1 MELSI
6 TVPDNMEDLKKT
18 LTVAVDPSSK
28 NVTVK
33 GNCPTKDKEPEVW
46 MNLSYCYHHKINL
59 GLNSVLREGV
69 RQIVQSLFVS
79 ISS

>member
-1 MELSI
+1 MWVVDTPHIDIVRCQGNWTVPGGCLVASMELSL

-33 GNCPTKDKEPEVW
+33 GNCPTKDKEPEV
-46 MNLSYCYHHKINL
+46 
-59 GLNSVLREGV
+59 
-69 RQIVQSLFVS
+69 
-79 ISS
+79 

>member
-1 MELSI
+1 MELSL

-33 GNCPTKDKEPEVW
+33 GNCPTKDKEPEVH
-46 MNLSYCYHHKINL
+46 MNLSYCYQHKIN
-59 GLNSVLREGV
+59 
-69 RQIVQSLFVS
+69 
-79 ISS
+79 